1 MLILINPSQ
10 GRDLQTRFARA
21 GFCVLV
27 RSNKNCEMYE
37 ASVSYL
43 YSQSSTVVD
52 VKHSLLM
59 KCESLTFYLVML

>member
-21 GFCVLV
+21 GLCVPV
-27 RSNKNCEMYE
+27 RSNKNRGMYE
-37 ASVSYL
+37 ASVSNL

-59 KCESLTFYLVML
+59 NCESLTFCLVML